1 MKSIQSSVFL
11 SWLRDSYIKWSGL
24 LLFGRLRFG
33 LKTSGLMLSGLLLSG
48 QLIAAPAQVQSETS
62 TPTLPLLQIQPE
74 LYQGVGSID
83 QLTLAADFRQ
93 RRQLGWQI
101 GWQIF
106 GPAKQQ
112 QGFGFTVLHDFASV
126 WQTWYSKDEIE
137 RLLQKIS
144 PSDEITEFGLTP
156 EAALALIRTVAR
168 TKAPDFDPAPLSG
181 GFQQFSPAAYN
192 LDYALHILQ
201 NFRKIATCPVVTNEL
216 MDTLPVSL
224 ASHSNCLPEFPPHAV
239 MMKLAWG
246 EANNN
251 GADGPYYEGPIKDLG
266 ETGMTNV
273 LKHSSDWLD
282 AGTYQL
288 NQKNAYMLRTPDS
301 QKYYVLK
308 GFHIVTKELKDW
320 VWISFTWQPEPEK
333 GFGQDRP
340 EYIRGAYRHYIMG
353 ITVHELEMDPTPG
366 LGADGR
372 PLFPN
377 LSGAFKEFSNKG
389 HTISWNSNPF
399 IEGPDST
406 SNCISCHQGQ
416 FATGKF
422 GPHLK
427 RKHFPFDYTF
437 GTQNPEALL
446 MPRVSFRKAIN
457 QAARTV
463 SPPVAAT
470 PAKAQHSRQFNSQ

>member
-1 MKSIQSSVFL
+1 MKLTQGLAFLWCMFL
-11 SWLRDSYIKWSGL
+11 SSPV
-24 LLFGRLRFG
+24 
-33 LKTSGLMLSGLLLSG
+33 LSATATVSK
-48 QLIAAPAQVQSETS
+48 
-62 TPTLPLLQIQPE
+62 TLPLVKIQPE
-74 LYQGVGSID
+74 IYHGVGELD
-83 QLTLAADFRQ
+83 QLKLAADFQR

-101 GWQIF
+101 GWQIM
-106 GPAKQQ
+106 GPAQQQ
-112 QGFGFTVLHDFASV
+112 QGFGFTILHDFASV

-137 RLLQKIS
+137 RLLQQVK
-144 PSDEITEFGLTP
+144 PTDELTENGLSQN
-156 EAALALIRTVAR
+156 AARQLVRTLQR
-168 TKAPDFDPAPLSG
+168 SKAPDFDPAPLSG

-201 NFRKIATCPVVTNEL
+201 NFRKIASCPVVTNEL
-216 MDTLPVSL
+216 MDTLPQTQT
-224 ASHSNCLPEFPPHAV
+224 SHSNCIPEFPPHAV

-246 EANNN
+246 EANKT
-251 GADGPYYEGPIKDLG
+251 GPDGPYYEAMIKDLS

-273 LKHSSDWLD
+273 LKLSSDWLD
-282 AGTYQL
+282 AGVYQL
-288 NQKNAYMLRTPDS
+288 NQKNAYMLHTPDT
-301 QKYYVLK
+301 QKTYVLK

-320 VWISFTWQPEPEK
+320 VWISFTWQPEPGS

-340 EYIRGAYRHYIMG
+340 DYIKGAYRNYIMG
-353 ITVHELEMDPTPG
+353 ITVHELELDPTPG
-366 LGADGR
+366 IGADGR
-372 PLFPN
+372 PLFAT
-377 LSGAFKEFSNKG
+377 LSGAFKDFSNKG
-389 HTISWNSNPF
+389 HNISWNSNPF

-457 QAARTV
+457 QAARAV
-463 SPPVAAT
+463 AQPVAKITSADNTTT
-470 PAKAQHSRQFNSQ
+470 P